1 MDFTIILIG
10 LAVIIALFI
19 VGKIFAILTKIFVVI
34 LIVAALTV
42 GFFIWKNNNGEVSQ
56 KQVGCHTVTEFFLS
70 VKNL

>member
-56 KQVGCHTVTEFFLS
+56 KQVGCHTVTEFFYL
-70 VKNL
+70 

>member
-19 VGKIFAILTKIFVVI
+19 VGKVFAILTKIFIVI
-34 LIVAALTV
+34 LVVAALTV

-56 KQVGCHTVTEFFLS
+56 KQVGYHIVTEL
-70 VKNL
+70 L

>member
-19 VGKIFAILTKIFVVI
+19 VGKVFAILTKIFIVI
-34 LIVAALTV
+34 LVVAALTA

-56 KQVGCHTVTEFFLS
+56 KQVGYHVVTELF
-70 VKNL
+70 

>member
-19 VGKIFAILTKIFVVI
+19 VGKVFAILTKIFIVI
-34 LIVAALTV
+34 LVVAALTV

-56 KQVGCHTVTEFFLS
+56 KQVGYHVVTELF
-70 VKNL
+70 

>member
-19 VGKIFAILTKIFVVI
+19 VGKIFAILTKIFIVI
-34 LIVAALTV
+34 LVVAALTV

-56 KQVGCHTVTEFFLS
+56 KQVGYHIVTELF
-70 VKNL
+70 

>member
-56 KQVGCHTVTEFFLS
+56 KQVGYHVVTELFYL
-70 VKNL
+70 

>member
-56 KQVGCHTVTEFFLS
+56 KQVGYHIVTELF
-70 VKNL
+70 

>member
-56 KQVGCHTVTEFFLS
+56 KQVGYHVVTELF
-70 VKNL
+70 

>member
-19 VGKIFAILTKIFVVI
+19 VGKVFAILTKIFIVI
-34 LIVAALTV
+34 LVVAALTV

-56 KQVGCHTVTEFFLS
+56 KQVGYHVVTEFFYL
-70 VKNL
+70 

>member
-19 VGKIFAILTKIFVVI
+19 VGKVFAILTKIFIVI
-34 LIVAALTV
+34 LVVAALTV

-56 KQVGCHTVTEFFLS
+56 KQVGYHIVTELF
-70 VKNL
+70 